1 MTKSVKGYVRED
13 YKVDRP
19 HPEGKWAL
27 GCLGKKTWK
36 PAAEVLGSAGPVQSK
51 GLRIPSDCVNIT
63 V

>member
-19 HPEGKWAL
+19 HPEEKSAL
-27 GCLGKKTWK
+27 GCHGKKTWK
-36 PAAEVLGSAGPVQSK
+36 PAEVLGSVGPVQSK

-63 V
+63 M

>member
-19 HPEGKWAL
+19 HPEGELAL

-36 PAAEVLGSAGPVQSK
+36 PAEVLGPVGPVQSM